1 MTTTLRKRIIPG
13 AVVYFVLN
21 VIADHWVSRYYT
33 HVYIWKHVLVADL
46 TATVIA
52 IVFMIYILIFC
63 REAQHGAY

>member
-21 VIADHWVSRYYT
+21 VIADHWVNRYYR
-33 HVYIWKHVLVADL
+33 HVYIWKHVLAADL

-52 IVFMIYILIFC
+52 IVFMIYIIIFC
-63 REAQHGAY
+63 RRSLHGAH